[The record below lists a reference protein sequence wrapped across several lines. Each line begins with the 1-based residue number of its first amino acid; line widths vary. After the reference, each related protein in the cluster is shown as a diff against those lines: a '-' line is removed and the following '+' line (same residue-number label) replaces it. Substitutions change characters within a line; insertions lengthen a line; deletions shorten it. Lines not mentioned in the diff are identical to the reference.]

1 MRAFI
6 LIWLGQLVSTFGTR
20 ASEFAIRIWVWEA
33 TGQATSIALVSF
45 FSILPSIAIAVV
57 GGVVVDR
64 WNRKYVMMASDIVA
78 ALSTVA
84 ILLLYI
90 SDRLQTEHL
99 FVLAVLSGAFGELQ
113 RIAYT
118 SSMSVLVPPNQYTRA
133 SSMNSIVHYGAMVM
147 APALAGFL
155 YYVIGLAGIATMD
168 LVTFAIAI
176 ATLLAVRIP
185 HPQQDASQQ
194 ISTESF
200 WQQFRLGIR
209 YLRDRPSLLS
219 VVAFAAL
226 FAFVHDLGGAVLT
239 PMILARTDSNAKILG
254 SIASAAG
261 CGGVVGAIVVT
272 VWGGTRRRIHGY
284 LLGIAGAGISK
295 IIFGLGQIP
304 LVWLPAQFFSSLHFP
319 LLESSQTSILL
330 SKVSPQ
336 VQGRIFA
343 TRSILVKTASATA
356 TPLSGF
362 LADRLLEPA
371 MQPDAF
377 LAGIFGSVVGTGT
390 GAGMALL
397 YVAASTGLLLI
408 GLGGYIFAPLRQVEW
423 LLPDGGGKA
432 MP

>member
-1 MRAFI
+1 MRTFI
-6 LIWLGQLVSTFGTR
+6 VIWLGQLVSTFGSF
-20 ASEFAIRIWVWEA
+20 ASNFAIRIWVWEA
-33 TGQATSIALVSF
+33 TEQATSVALVSF
-45 FSILPSIAIAVV
+45 FSLLPSIVIAAV
-57 GGVVVDR
+57 GGLAIDR
-64 WNRKYVMMASDIVA
+64 WNRKYIMIASDTVA
-78 ALSTVA
+78 ALSTFT

-99 FVLAVLSGAFGELQ
+99 FVLIAASGAFAELQ

-118 SSMSVLVPPNQYTRA
+118 SSISLLVPPNQYTRA
-133 SSMNSIVHYGAMVM
+133 SSMNSIIHYGAIIM

-168 LVTFAIAI
+168 LITFAIAI

-185 HPQQDASQQ
+185 HPQNASQQ
-194 ISTESF
+194 VATEPF
-200 WQQFRLGIR
+200 WQQIRQGMR

-219 VVAFAAL
+219 LVAFAAL
-226 FAFVHDLGGAVLT
+226 FAFVHDLGGSVLI
-239 PMILARTDSNAKILG
+239 PMILARTDSNTKILG
-254 SIASAAG
+254 SISSAAG

-272 VWGGTRRRIHGY
+272 VWGGTRHRIHGY

-295 IIFGLGQIP
+295 MIFGLGQTP

-330 SKVSPQ
+330 SKVSLK

-343 TRSILVKTASATA
+343 TRSILMKSASAAA
-356 TPLSGF
+356 TPLSGL
-362 LADRLLEPA
+362 LADRILEPA
-371 MQPDAF
+371 MQPGGS
-377 LAGIFGSVVGTGT
+377 LAGLFGSVVGTGT

-397 YVAASTGLLLI
+397 YVTASTGLLLI

-432 MP
+432 MS